1 MEAFNFYSVIEN
13 LENFTSTTDREVSKI
28 ADMAK
33 NNGDLEATLETPATA
48 PANGSSSASP
58 IGSPKP
64 TSNTLAPALTPTEEE
79 IVMQLQT

>member
-48 PANGSSSASP
+48 PANG
-58 IGSPKP
+58 
-64 TSNTLAPALTPTEEE
+64 
-79 IVMQLQT
+79 